1 MSANQ
6 QQEKF
11 FEILKNT
18 YDISTTKDD
27 ITLEEIISTLKAN
40 LSSILDTN

>member
-1 MSANQ
+1 MSVNQ
-6 QQEKF
+6 QQEQF

-27 ITLEEIISTLKAN
+27 ITLDEVISSLKAN
-40 LSSILDTN
+40 LSSILEIN

>member
-1 MSANQ
+1 MTAKQ
-6 QQEKF
+6 QQEQF

-27 ITLEEIISTLKAN
+27 ITLDEVISTLKSN
-40 LSSILDTN
+40 LSSILETN